1 MHIDY
6 LCDHPHLIEELAE
19 LNFKEWGEFRD
30 GDTLEARTERM
41 RAACGKGAVPSVVV
55 AIEDGRLLGGALLID
70 SDMKIRPQLT
80 PWLAGVYVKA
90 EERGRGI
97 ASQLVNRIVAEA
109 ATLTVKA
116 PQRMDLR
123 QAAVTWPA
131 EVADVF
137 CYARGMSYW
146 HSRNRFCGVCGSP
159 VRFGRFG
166 FIGHCDQCRTEHY
179 PRVDP
184 AVIVAVE
191 NNGRLLLGRQS
202 SWVARRYSVL
212 AGFVEPGE
220 TFEQTVAREVFEEA
234 RVRVIQAQY
243 QGTQP
248 WPFPG
253 ALMVGFRASAHD
265 DVPTVDG
272 ELEDARWFSVDEV
285 GAALQREN
293 NDDGQGILLPP
304 RLSIAR
310 TLIEQWYQSQ
320 RQCV

>member
-1 MHIDY
+1 MLNSESRFVGHAFVGAPLDRADA
-6 LCDHPHLIEELAE
+6 LRGDADGLAA
-19 LNFKEWGEFRD
+19 LWPTARILVLDTD
-30 GDTLEARTERM
+30 GTAFADDERQP
-41 RAACGKGAVPSVVV
+41 ALFSGT
-55 AIEDGRLLGGALLID
+55 DLGGGPGTAIFLGL
-70 SDMKIRPQLT
+70 R
-80 PWLAGVYVKA
+80 
-90 EERGRGI
+90 EGR
-97 ASQLVNRIVAEA
+97 AWFVAEA
-109 ATLTVKA
+109 ATLAVKA

-253 ALMVGFRASAHD
+253 ALMVGFRATAHD
-265 DVPTVDG
+265 DLPTVDG
-272 ELEDARWFSVDEV
+272 ELEDARWFSVEEV

-310 TLIEQWYQSQ
+310 TLIEQWHQSQ
-320 RQCV
+320 RRED

>member
-1 MHIDY
+1 MLNSESRFAGHAFVGAPLDRADA
-6 LCDHPHLIEELAE
+6 LRADADALAA
-19 LNFKEWGEFRD
+19 LWPTAQVLVLDVD
-30 GDTLEARTERM
+30 GTAFADDDRQPALFS
-41 RAACGKGAVPSVVV
+41 GA
-55 AIEDGRLLGGALLID
+55 DLGGGPGTAIFLGL
-70 SDMKIRPQLT
+70 R
-80 PWLAGVYVKA
+80 
-90 EERGRGI
+90 EGR
-97 ASQLVNRIVAEA
+97 AWFVAEA

-272 ELEDARWFSVDEV
+272 ELEDARWFSVEEV

-293 NDDGQGILLPP
+293 NDDGLGILLPP

-320 RQCV
+320 RRED

>member
-1 MHIDY
+1 MLNPESRFAGHAFAGAPLDRSDA
-6 LCDHPHLIEELAE
+6 LRGDADALAALWPTAQVLVLDADGTAFADDRGQPALFNGLEL
-19 LNFKEWGEFRD
+19 G
-30 GDTLEARTERM
+30 G
-41 RAACGKGAVPSVVV
+41 GPGV
-55 AIEDGRLLGGALLID
+55 AIFLGLREGRA
-70 SDMKIRPQLT
+70 
-80 PWLAGVYVKA
+80 WF
-90 EERGRGI
+90 
-97 ASQLVNRIVAEA
+97 VAEA
-109 ATLTVKA
+109 AMLTVQA

-123 QAAVTWPA
+123 QAAVHWPA

-202 SWVARRYSVL
+202 NWIARRYSVL

-220 TFEQTVAREVFEEA
+220 TFEQTVAREVHEESK
-234 RVRVIQAQY
+234 VRVTACQY
-243 QGTQP
+243 LGSQP

-253 ALMVGFRASAHD
+253 ALMVGFRAQAQD
-265 DVPTVDG
+265 DVPTVEG
-272 ELEDARWFSVDEV
+272 ELEDARWFSAEEV
-285 GAALQREN
+285 GAALARDVE
-293 NDDGQGILLPP
+293 DDGEGI
-304 RLSIAR
+304 RLSPPISISR
-310 TLIEQWYQSQ
+310 GLIEHWY
-320 RQCV
+320 RQQPASGGASIAAT